1 MRNAKPGAGIFAER
15 NNPDPVVA
23 DYRHTLFRTWQER
36 IRDPSLT
43 VLLIFELS
51 AFFFAAPLAAQGLPV
66 ARLVGSR
73 NSSIE
78 CASISRLRRSIS
90 RNRCRRLSC
99 NSDGRE
105 VKNSRRS
112 SPGPKSWLNSL
123 VVT

>member
-51 AFFFAAPLAAQGLPV
+51 AFFLLP
-66 ARLVGSR
+66 RWQPRDCRWRGWSGR
-73 NSSIE
+73 E
-78 CASISRLRRSIS
+78 TRRSNA
-90 RNRCRRLSC
+90 R
-99 NSDGRE
+99 
-105 VKNSRRS
+105 
-112 SPGPKSWLNSL
+112 P
-123 VVT
+123 